1 MIIRSKIELIQKRMA
16 AFPVVGIVG
25 PRQVGKTTLSK
36 TLLRLITNDPIYID
50 LESPSDYKRLTT
62 NIEWF
67 LNTNADKTIV
77 IDEVQ
82 QYLPLFPI
90 LRSVIDKNR
99 WNGRFILLG
108 SASPDF
114 LAKSSETLAGRIA
127 FVELNPINILEYKS
141 QEELWF
147 KGGFPNALLSKD
159 DEDWYIW
166 QENFIQT
173 YVERDLAQL
182 GMNASSKQ
190 ITQLLFM
197 LASVTGSTINFQSL
211 SNSLKM
217 DQRTMK
223 KYLEI
228 LEHAYLIR
236 TLSPWFINIGKRLTK
251 SPKLY
256 IRDSGNLHYLS
267 NVSSFSQLTQN
278 AIVGHSWEG
287 FIIEQIVSNLK
298 STVKPYF
305 YRTLN
310 GAEVDLVLVK
320 GIEPIVSFEIKLS
333 INSGISRGNT
343 SSILELKTKNNFLIT
358 PEGGD
363 FSFNEYWRVVNLLE
377 ALEKLKEMNLLV

>member
-1 MIIRSKIELIQKRMA
+1 MA
-16 AFPVVGIVG
+16 TFPVVGIVG

-36 TLLRLITNDPIYID
+36 TLMELIPNETIYID
-50 LESPSDYKRLTT
+50 LESPSDYERLTS
-62 NIEWF
+62 NVEWF
-67 LNTNADKTIV
+67 LNSNTDKTII

-82 QYLPLFPI
+82 QYLPLFPV

-108 SASPDF
+108 SASPAF

-127 FVELNPINILEYKS
+127 FVELNPINVLEYNN

-147 KGGFPNALLSKD
+147 RGGFPNALLAA
-159 DEDWYIW
+159 DEEEWYAW
-166 QENFIQT
+166 QENFIQS

-182 GMNASSKQ
+182 GMNASAKQ

-197 LASVTGSTINFQSL
+197 LASVTGNTVSFQSL

-228 LEHAYLIR
+228 LEQAYLVR
-236 TLSPWFINIGKRLTK
+236 TLAPWYVNIGKRLTK

-287 FIIEQIVSNLK
+287 FVIEQIVGNLK
-298 STVKPYF
+298 SSFQPYF

-310 GAEVDLVLVK
+310 GAEVDLVIVK
-320 GIEPIVSFEIKLS
+320 GVEPIVSFEIKLS
-333 INSGISRGNT
+333 IKSGISRGNT
-343 SSILELKTKNNFLIT
+343 SSILELKTKHNFLLT

-363 FSFNEYWRVVNLLE
+363 FMLNENWRVLNLKE
-377 ALEKLKEMNLLV
+377 ALGTLDEMGMLF